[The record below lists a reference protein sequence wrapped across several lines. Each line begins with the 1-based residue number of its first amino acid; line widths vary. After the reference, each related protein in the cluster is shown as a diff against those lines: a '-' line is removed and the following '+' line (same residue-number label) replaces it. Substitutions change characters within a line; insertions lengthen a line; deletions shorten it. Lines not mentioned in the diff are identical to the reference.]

1 MTGTPGRRVLIVED
15 DYYLATDAQ
24 QALETSG
31 FSAVGPFPQP
41 EDAIRFIENEDVDC
55 ALVDIN
61 LGQGPSFKVAQA
73 LQAKAIPFAFVTG
86 YDSPT
91 IPNEFAEVIRVEKP
105 FTERGLVETVTTLT
119 LG

>member
-1 MTGTPGRRVLIVED
+1 MTSTAGRRVLIVED

-24 QALETSG
+24 QALEASG
-31 FSAVGPFPQP
+31 FSVLGPFPEP
-41 EDAIRFIENEDVDC
+41 HEAIKFIENEDVDC

-61 LGQGPSFKVAQA
+61 LGQGPSFRVAQA

-91 IPNEFAEVIRVEKP
+91 IPSKFAEVIRVEKP
-105 FTERGLVETVTTLT
+105 FTERGLIETVTKLM
-119 LG
+119 